1 MTRTSIREILC
12 QPMKTASVRDLRQNL
27 PRVMAWI
34 ADGEQVAVTMR
45 HKVVARLVPEPEA
58 TRSKAKAPDFAA
70 ISREIF
76 GGRTFPGDAMESE
89 REDYRF

>member
-1 MTRTSIREILC
+1 
-12 QPMKTASVRDLRQNL
+12 MKTASVRELRQNF

-34 ADGEQVAVTMR
+34 ADGEQVIVTMR
-45 HKVVARLVPEPEA
+45 RKVVARLIPEPETPPRDA
-58 TRSKAKAPDFAA
+58 TAPDFAA

-89 REDYRF
+89 REGYQFHRLA

>member
-1 MTRTSIREILC
+1 
-12 QPMKTASVRDLRQNL
+12 MKTASVRDIRQNF

-45 HKVVARLVPEPEA
+45 RKIVARLVPERNEPK
-58 TRSKAKAPDFAA
+58 RKPPAPDFAA

-76 GGRTFPGDAMESE
+76 GNRSFAGDTMEEE
-89 REDYRF
+89 REGYRF

>member
-1 MTRTSIREILC
+1 MR
-12 QPMKTASVRDLRQNL
+12 TASVRDIRQNF

-45 HKVVARLVPEPEA
+45 RKVVARLVPERAE
-58 TRSKAKAPDFAA
+58 RRIKAPTPDFAA

-76 GGRTFPGDAMESE
+76 GSRTFRQDAMEAE
-89 REDYRF
+89 REGYRS